1 MTQGLPEVKIELLFA
16 ALRARFASYLHAH
29 LRLGHF
35 RIFFLSSNCEFHRTE
50 RGCSLPSSYTPR
62 GLWELMLSLRFKV
75 VFFFKNHILLFMFVA
90 WNEKKKKAGVFN
102 TGDIIN
108 CKRWFP
114 GCGVD
119 VLFFNLLFFF
129 PLWMFFF
136 FI

>member
-1 MTQGLPEVKIELLFA
+1 
-16 ALRARFASYLHAH
+16 
-29 LRLGHF
+29 
-35 RIFFLSSNCEFHRTE
+35 
-50 RGCSLPSSYTPR
+50 
-62 GLWELMLSLRFKV
+62 
-75 VFFFKNHILLFMFVA
+75 MFVA